1 MEIIG
6 LGIIVF
12 ALSFYGAIT
21 SVVGMWIRYKQQELQ
36 LEARING
43 LVIAFREREE

>member
-21 SVVGMWIRYKQQELQ
+21 SVANMWIRYKQQELQ

-43 LVIAFREREE
+43 LVASFGEVEE